1 MSHSLIS
8 GNWSYESQH
17 RYSLLNLVH
26 CMDSWSYGEQCPIML
41 HYLHRTDPAHRVV
54 PWKNILHWGGD
65 PCWHH
70 AEDAQVYIKI
80 QAAVKGEVGDLV
92 QKNFFYACW
101 KSLHISIALIKLSG
115 LNVFISSV
123 EGIGPKQLLPEHYDR
138 LSCLP
143 VKYVFAHF
151 CAPCLHRH
159 DMSSACSSENERRNH
174 CNIMHCVQ

>member
-1 MSHSLIS
+1 MRVTTDIPFWIWFIAWIADHM
-8 GNWSYESQH
+8 GNSVKSCCIICIELTQLTEWCLGRIFY
-17 RYSLLNLVH
+17 
-26 CMDSWSYGEQCPIML
+26 
-41 HYLHRTDPAHRVV
+41 T
-54 PWKNILHWGGD
+54 KHWGGD

-70 AEDAQVYIKI
+70 TEDAQVYIKI
-80 QAAVKGEVGDLV
+80 QAAVKGRVGDLV
-92 QKNFFYACW
+92 QKHFFYACW

-159 DMSSACSSENERRNH
+159 DMSSACSSENERRYR